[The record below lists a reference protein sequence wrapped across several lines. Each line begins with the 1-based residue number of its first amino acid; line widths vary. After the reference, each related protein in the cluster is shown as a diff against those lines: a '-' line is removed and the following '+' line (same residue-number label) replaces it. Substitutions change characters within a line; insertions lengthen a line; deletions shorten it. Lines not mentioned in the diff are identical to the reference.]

1 MTRTINT
8 QARSEI
14 RLAILE
20 HAFGERFA
28 MLALRRHEL
37 AHKVY
42 STLGGQLDANNMR
55 QPWVTYDRHLFRVYA
70 SEPASTYAFDL
81 RGKPISFDAQFR
93 AVFGTGTVGFW
104 SDYPADTPKRA
115 LPQGN
120 TATFGV
126 SNLYPADLTEYQA
139 IDAQF
144 RKVCDDMVSRSM
156 EIAGILERV
165 RTVKRL
171 TEIWPEAV
179 QFVPD
184 TVKGAAQV
192 KLPATRDLN
201 AALGLK

>member
-8 QARSEI
+8 QTRSEI

-42 STLGGQLDANNMR
+42 ETLGGQLDANNMR
-55 QPWVTYDRHLFRVYA
+55 QPWVTYDRHLFHVHA
-70 SEPASTYAFDL
+70 SEAGETYAFDL

-93 AVFGTGTVGFW
+93 AVFGTATVGFW
-104 SDYPADTPKRA
+104 SDYPANTRKRA

-126 SNLYPADLTEYQA
+126 SNLYPADLSEYQI

-144 RKVCDDMVSRSM
+144 RKLCDETVSRSM
-156 EIAGILERV
+156 EITGILERV
-165 RTVKRL
+165 RTVKKL
-171 TEIWPEAV
+171 GEIWPEAV
-179 QFVPD
+179 RFVPD
-184 TVKGAAQV
+184 TLKGVARA

-201 AALGLK
+201 EALGLK